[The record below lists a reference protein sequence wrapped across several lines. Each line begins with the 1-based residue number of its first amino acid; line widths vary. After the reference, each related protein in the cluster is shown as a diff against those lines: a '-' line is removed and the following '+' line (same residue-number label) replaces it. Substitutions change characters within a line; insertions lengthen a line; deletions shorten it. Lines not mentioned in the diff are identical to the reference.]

1 MEPLDFLAAVLP
13 SPGHGY
19 YCAAEL
25 SSNKKQHVFTEDLTE
40 IQPHVQRWLEGQRDV
55 YFAMATFANQGA
67 RTAENAEYIKSLFI
81 DMDGYESRDAAQE
94 ALDAFLADTGLDA
107 YGKPWVVA
115 SGGGLHC
122 YWPFDKPLTVAEW

>member
-25 SSNKKQHVFTEDLTE
+25 SSPKKQHVFTEDLAE
-40 IQPHVQRWLEGQRDV
+40 IPTHARSWLEGQQDV
-55 YFAMATFANQGA
+55 YFALATFADRGK
-67 RTAENAEYIKSLFI
+67 RTADNAEYIKSLFI
-81 DMDGYESRDAAQE
+81 DMDGYESREAAQS

-107 YGKPWVVA
+107 YGNP
-115 SGGGLHC
+115 
-122 YWPFDKPLTVAEW
+122 